1 MKTQKQGRIAKI
13 IHFIT
18 IDVWSINL
26 AKDTVRHSKLIRLL
40 QIMILSGKE
49 FIQKRYLDKASALTY
64 YTILSIVPIAA
75 MAFGI
80 GKGFG
85 FDKNMEQYLIS
96 LFADKQDIVDMIIEF
111 SESMLAKTQ
120 GGLIAGIGIVVLL
133 WTVIKV
139 MGNIESA
146 FNEIWSAN
154 KQRSFTRKLSDYL
167 TIMLLAPIC
176 LIVSYSVTSYISDLI
191 STMAQQ
197 IEWVS
202 KFNGLISFGMKL
214 LPYSLLW
221 FAFAILYLVMPN
233 TKVEFKAAL
242 ISGIIT
248 GIAFQVIQYFYFEF
262 QVGVSNYNAIYGSF
276 AAIPLFL
283 VWLQM
288 SWTIILLGAGIAY
301 SIQNVKNFEYEMEV
315 SKLSPQLKTKLALLI
330 LHSITQRFTNAEA
343 PQSSLEISEDTEIP
357 HRITKLVLSALVDAE
372 LVHEVK
378 TSDEQSFAYAPAFDI
393 EKMDLQSCID
403 KLHTAGINQLEFKTS
418 ESFNTIAKIVD
429 NYKLPDNVGIT
440 EIP

>member
-96 LFADKQDIVDMIIEF
+96 FFADKQDIVDMIIEF

-146 FNEIWSAN
+146 FNEIWSVN

-167 TIMLLAPIC
+167 TIMLLAPVC
-176 LIVSYSVTSYISDLI
+176 LIVSYSVTSYISDWI

-221 FAFAILYLVMPN
+221 FAFAMLYLVMPN
-233 TKVEFKAAL
+233 TKVNFKAAV

-301 SIQNVKNFEYEMEV
+301 SIQNVKNFEYEFEV

-330 LHSITQRFTNAEA
+330 LHSITQRFTNAEP

-378 TSDEQSFAYAPAFDI
+378 TSDEQSFAYAPAFDL
-393 EKMDLQSCID
+393 EKMDIQSCIN

-418 ESFNTIAKIVD
+418 ESFNTIAKIID

>member
-96 LFADKQDIVDMIIEF
+96 FFADKQDIVDMIIEF

-146 FNEIWSAN
+146 FNEIWSVN
-154 KQRSFTRKLSDYL
+154 KQRSLTRKLSDYL
-167 TIMLLAPIC
+167 TIMLLAPVC
-176 LIVSYSVTSYISDLI
+176 LIVSYSVTSYISDWI

-221 FAFAILYLVMPN
+221 FAFAMLYLVMPN
-233 TKVEFKAAL
+233 TKVNFKAAV

-301 SIQNVKNFEYEMEV
+301 SIQNVKNFEYEFEV

-330 LHSITQRFTNAEA
+330 LHSITQRFTNAEP

-378 TSDEQSFAYAPAFDI
+378 TSDEQSFAYAPAFDL
-393 EKMDLQSCID
+393 EKMDIQSCIN

-418 ESFNTIAKIVD
+418 ESFNTIAKIID

>member
-96 LFADKQDIVDMIIEF
+96 FFADKQDIVDMIIEF

-146 FNEIWSAN
+146 FNEIWSVN
-154 KQRSFTRKLSDYL
+154 KQRSLTRKLSDYL
-167 TIMLLAPIC
+167 TIMLLAPVC
-176 LIVSYSVTSYISDLI
+176 LIVSYSVTSYISDWI

-221 FAFAILYLVMPN
+221 FAFAMLYLVMPN
-233 TKVEFKAAL
+233 TKVNFKAAV

-301 SIQNVKNFEYEMEV
+301 SIQNVKNFEYEFEV

-330 LHSITQRFTNAEA
+330 LHSITQRFTNAEP

-378 TSDEQSFAYAPAFDI
+378 TSDEQSFAYAPAFVLG
-393 EKMDLQSCID
+393 KMDIQSCIN

-418 ESFNTIAKIVD
+418 ESFNTIAKIID

>member
-1 MKTQKQGRIAKI
+1 
-13 IHFIT
+13 
-18 IDVWSINL
+18 
-26 AKDTVRHSKLIRLL
+26 
-40 QIMILSGKE
+40 
-49 FIQKRYLDKASALTY
+49 
-64 YTILSIVPIAA
+64 
-75 MAFGI
+75 
-80 GKGFG
+80 
-85 FDKNMEQYLIS
+85 
-96 LFADKQDIVDMIIEF
+96 
-111 SESMLAKTQ
+111 
-120 GGLIAGIGIVVLL
+120 
-133 WTVIKV
+133 
-139 MGNIESA
+139 
-146 FNEIWSAN
+146 
-154 KQRSFTRKLSDYL
+154 
-167 TIMLLAPIC
+167 
-176 LIVSYSVTSYISDLI
+176 
-191 STMAQQ
+191 
-197 IEWVS
+197 
-202 KFNGLISFGMKL
+202 
-214 LPYSLLW
+214 
-221 FAFAILYLVMPN
+221 
-233 TKVEFKAAL
+233 
-242 ISGIIT
+242 
-248 GIAFQVIQYFYFEF
+248 
-262 QVGVSNYNAIYGSF
+262 
-276 AAIPLFL
+276 
-283 VWLQM
+283 M

>member
-146 FNEIWSAN
+146 FNEIWSVN

-221 FAFAILYLVMPN
+221 FAFAMLYLVMPN
-233 TKVEFKAAL
+233 TKVNFKAAV

-248 GIAFQVIQYFYFEF
+248 GIAFQVVQYFYFEF

-418 ESFNTIAKIVD
+418 ESFNTIAKIID

>member
-146 FNEIWSAN
+146 FNEIWSVN

-176 LIVSYSVTSYISDLI
+176 LIVSYSVTSYISDWI

-330 LHSITQRFTNAEA
+330 LHSITQRFTNAEP

-403 KLHTAGINQLEFKTS
+403 KLHTAGINQLELKTS

>member
-146 FNEIWSAN
+146 FNEIWSVN

>member
-75 MAFGI
+75 MTFGI

-120 GGLIAGIGIVVLL
+120 GGLIAGIGIVILL

-146 FNEIWSAN
+146 FNEIWLVN
-154 KQRSFTRKLSDYL
+154 KQRSYTRKLSDYL

-176 LIVSYSVTSYISDLI
+176 LIVSYSVTSYISDWI
-191 STMAQQ
+191 ATMAQQ

-202 KFNGLISFGMKL
+202 KFNGLISFGLKL

-242 ISGIIT
+242 ISGIVT
-248 GIAFQVIQYFYFEF
+248 GIAFQVVQYFYFEF
-262 QVGVSNYNAIYGSF
+262 QIGVSNYNAIYGSF

-301 SIQNVKNFEYEMEV
+301 SIQNVKNFEYELEV
-315 SKLSPQLKTKLALLI
+315 TQLSPQLKTKLALLI
-330 LHSITQRFTNAEA
+330 LHSITKRFTNAEP
-343 PQSSLEISEDTEIP
+343 PQSSLQISEDTEIP
-357 HRITKLVLSALVDAE
+357 HRITKLVLSALVDAD

-378 TSDEQSFAYAPAFDI
+378 TSDEQSFAYAPAFDTQQMDVATCVQ
-393 EKMDLQSCID
+393 KM
-403 KLHTAGINQLEFKTS
+403 HNAGINTLEIKDK
-418 ESFNTIAKIVD
+418 EMFNKISQIVD
-429 NYKLPDNVGIT
+429 SISFEGNKELTKL
-440 EIP
+440 

>member
-146 FNEIWSAN
+146 FNEIWSVN
-154 KQRSFTRKLSDYL
+154 KQRSLTRKLSDYL
-167 TIMLLAPIC
+167 TIMLLAPVC
-176 LIVSYSVTSYISDLI
+176 LIVSYSVTSYISDWI

-202 KFNGLISFGMKL
+202 KFNGLISLGMKL

-221 FAFAILYLVMPN
+221 FAFAMLYLVMPN
-233 TKVEFKAAL
+233 TKVNFKAAV

-301 SIQNVKNFEYEMEV
+301 SIQNVKNFEYEFEV

-330 LHSITQRFTNAEA
+330 LHSITQRFTNAEP

-378 TSDEQSFAYAPAFDI
+378 TSDEQSFAYAPAFDL
-393 EKMDLQSCID
+393 EKMDIQSCIN

-418 ESFNTIAKIVD
+418 ESFNTIAKIID